1 MQQKLSISKPFK
13 TLGLC
18 AILSLFLINQ
28 EILAADTATG
38 SPAPTTAPTSAPAI
52 EQNPAQKPAQ
62 KQVEVRPQMA
72 QFRIL
77 MQELSPYLLSEK
89 EFNNPDNQKKIERIL
104 ADLNA
109 NVAQLNHKKD
119 VQGSN
124 MKFRFKALAEGFK
137 DVEYTF
143 KNRFLDYSYW
153 ALKSQLHQCSACH
166 TEKQLEDR
174 WYNADLIGKAD
185 LYAQAEFQFMLRGY
199 EEAVKKYMQIIKEYP
214 SNKIT
219 EEQLNRAVKKT
230 GYYYVR
236 ILKDDG
242 KTLEAFKEISTNK
255 NLPNYLTR
263 HLKKWI
269 EYLEVKKFRLLP
281 EASEGLSLD
290 KLKKFVDE
298 REKIAAH
305 FGGGDDRFPVDQETL
320 IYLHQVLDKKPK
332 KDAIPWLYLWIG
344 QFQNS
349 YKESLFDNS
358 GELYLKECFESYP
371 KSAAAAKCKAEYKTI
386 TSERDERKK

>member
-1 MQQKLSISKPFK
+1 MQRNTIFNFLFKGQLASVLLVSTISTVFFVKN
-13 TLGLC
+13 
-18 AILSLFLINQ
+18 AA
-28 EILAADTATG
+28 LAVETVTD
-38 SPAPTTAPTSAPAI
+38 SSAPKTA
-52 EQNPAQKPAQ
+52 A
-62 KQVEVRPQMA
+62 KQAEVRPQMA
-72 QFRIL
+72 QFRNL
-77 MQELSPYLLSEK
+77 MQELSPYLLNEK
-89 EFNNPDNQKKIERIL
+89 EFNDPANQKKIEKIL
-104 ADLNA
+104 TDINA
-109 NVAQLNHKKD
+109 NVSLLNHKKD
-119 VQGSN
+119 VQSTN

-143 KNRFLDYSYW
+143 KNRFLDYSFW

-174 WYNADLIGKAD
+174 WYSTDALGKAD
-185 LYAQAEFQFMLRGY
+185 LYSQAEFQFMLRGY
-199 EEAVKKYMQIIKEYP
+199 EDAVKKYMQLIKEYP
-214 SNKIT
+214 KNKIT

-236 ILKDDG
+236 ILKDDL
-242 KTLEAFKEISTNK
+242 KTLEAFKEISANK
-255 NLPNYLTR
+255 DLPNYLTR

-269 EYLEVKKFRLLP
+269 EYMEVKKYRLLP
-281 EASEGLSLD
+281 EASEGLSVD

-298 REKIAAH
+298 REKIASH

-371 KSAAAAKCKAEYKTI
+371 KSGAAEKCKADYKAI
-386 TSERDERKK
+386 TSERDERKNK

>member
-1 MQQKLSISKPFK
+1 MQRKILSNLLLKTRLSKMLLTK
-13 TLGLC
+13 TLIASAAVAVFFVQTGV
-18 AILSLFLINQ
+18 
-28 EILAADTATG
+28 LAAETVTD
-38 SPAPTTAPTSAPAI
+38 SSAPKAT
-52 EQNPAQKPAQ
+52 Q
-62 KQVEVRPQMA
+62 KQAEIRPQMA
-72 QFRIL
+72 QFRNL

-89 EFNNPDNQKKIERIL
+89 EFNDPANQKKIEKIL
-104 ADLNA
+104 ADINT
-109 NVAQLNHKKD
+109 NVASLNHKKD
-119 VQGSN
+119 VQSTN

-174 WYNADLIGKAD
+174 WYSSDALGKAD
-185 LYAQAEFQFMLRGY
+185 LYSQAEFQFMLRGY
-199 EEAVKKYMQIIKEYP
+199 EDAVKKYMQLIKEYP
-214 SNKIT
+214 KNKIT

-230 GYYYVR
+230 GYFYVR
-236 ILKDDG
+236 ILKDDI
-242 KTLEAFKEISTNK
+242 KSLEAFKEISSNK
-255 NLPNYLTR
+255 DLPNYLTR

-269 EYLEVKKFRLLP
+269 EYLEVKKYRLLP
-281 EASEGLSLD
+281 EISEGLTLD

-298 REKIAAH
+298 REKIASH

-371 KSAAAAKCKAEYKTI
+371 KSGAAAKCKAEYKTI